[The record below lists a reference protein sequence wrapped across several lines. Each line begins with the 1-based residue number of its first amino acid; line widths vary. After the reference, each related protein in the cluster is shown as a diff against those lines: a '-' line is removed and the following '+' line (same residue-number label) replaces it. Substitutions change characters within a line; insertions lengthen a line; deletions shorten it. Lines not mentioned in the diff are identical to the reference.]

1 MPCMADSRPSWPFR
15 PSYKMAGLG
24 LLLSHSLEQL
34 VARVLRQRRPL
45 GEATDIRSTRM
56 IAIVTL

>member
-1 MPCMADSRPSWPFR
+1 
-15 PSYKMAGLG
+15 MAGLG
-24 LLLSHSLEQL
+24 LLLSHLLEQL